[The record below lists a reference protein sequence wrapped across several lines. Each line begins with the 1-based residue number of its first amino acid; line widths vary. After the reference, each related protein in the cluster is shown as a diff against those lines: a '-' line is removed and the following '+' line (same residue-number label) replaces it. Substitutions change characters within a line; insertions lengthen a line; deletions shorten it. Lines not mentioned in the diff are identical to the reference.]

1 MDLILLCWLSVQV
14 LILHTV
20 GCNNFGTFTQKWGFQ
35 NLQLSIDNQK
45 QFRRGLSTCLFHNY
59 HRMPTMERAFRGT
72 NQHQWE
78 LCQKFYFS
86 IYGISK
92 CPFIDFLCLCLP
104 FYLTGSSVHCYCDV
118 LAKLSTGGHYQLLK
132 TKAGSIN
139 FDKKVLPSANNA
151 DVARTSPFLASKWRR
166 LLNWNSYLMD
176 TLSFSRLY

>member
-1 MDLILLCWLSVQV
+1 
-14 LILHTV
+14 
-20 GCNNFGTFTQKWGFQ
+20 
-35 NLQLSIDNQK
+35 
-45 QFRRGLSTCLFHNY
+45 
-59 HRMPTMERAFRGT
+59 MPTMERAFRGT

-151 DVARTSPFLASKWRR
+151 DVVRTGPFLASKWRR
-166 LLNWNSYLMD
+166 LLNWNSYLMFQQIVLIQQQKED
-176 TLSFSRLY
+176 NFIKLLVDERLHFFSHVWHICTT